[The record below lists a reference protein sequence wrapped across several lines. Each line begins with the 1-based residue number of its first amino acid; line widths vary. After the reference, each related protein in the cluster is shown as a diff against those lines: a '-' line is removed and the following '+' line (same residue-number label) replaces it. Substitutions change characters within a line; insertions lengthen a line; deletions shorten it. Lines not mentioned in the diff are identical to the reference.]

1 MNNPT
6 PNYSRRKILKMGVLT
21 ATAAYA
27 YSVSGISLMGKSWA
41 LSVTSLNEA
50 TANSLLQISRSIY
63 PHPQLEDLF
72 YAASVESIDA
82 SVASNPELR
91 KALEDGIATL
101 IKAAGGDWTSLNA
114 AKQTELLQHVASE
127 PFFQAIRSNM
137 VVSLY
142 DNPKIWPKFGYEG
155 PSFSKGGYI
164 NRGFDD
170 IDWLP
175 QPNKES

>member
-1 MNNPT
+1 MNKLT

-41 LSVTSLNEA
+41 LTVTSLSQA
-50 TANSLLQISRSIY
+50 TATSLLQVCRSIY

-72 YAASVESIDA
+72 YAASVESIDSSIA
-82 SVASNPELR
+82 NNPEMR
-91 KALEDGIATL
+91 KALEDGISAL
-101 IKAAGGDWTSLNA
+101 IKAAGGDWTSINA

-127 PFFQAIRSNM
+127 PFFQAIRGNM
-137 VVSLY
+137 VVSFY
-142 DNPKIWPKFGYEG
+142 DNPNIWPKFGYEG
-155 PSFSKGGYI
+155 PSFSKGGYLH
-164 NRGFDD
+164 RGFDD

-175 QPNKES
+175 EANKES